1 MSDAFS
7 ASHDA
12 SSRPSVAIPS
22 GALRAIA
29 AHAYQCFPEECCG
42 LLIGDAAAGR
52 VARFVATTNTA
63 HSAKVYTIDAK
74 EHLRAEL
81 AAEAEGFEVLGV
93 VHSHTHTEPY
103 PSPTDV
109 AQAVDPSW
117 HYVIVSLK
125 RGAPETRSYLISADS
140 ITEET
145 IVPV

>member
-1 MSDAFS
+1 MSESFPAL
-7 ASHDA
+7 HTGN
-12 SSRPSVAIPS
+12 RPSVAVPS

-42 LLIGDAAAGR
+42 LLIGEAKSGR
-52 VARFVATTNTA
+52 VARFVPVTNVA

-81 AAEAEGFEVLGV
+81 AAEAEGFEVIGV

-103 PSPTDV
+103 PSTTDV
-109 AQAVDPSW
+109 AQAVDPAW

-125 RGAPETRSYLISADS
+125 RGAPETRSYLIAGES

>member
-1 MSDAFS
+1 MSESTATQVQGRQP
-7 ASHDA
+7 A
-12 SSRPSVAIPS
+12 VAIPS
-22 GALRAIA
+22 GALRAVA

-42 LLIGDAAAGR
+42 LLIGDARSGR
-52 VARFVATTNTA
+52 VARFVPTTNVA
-63 HSAKVYTIDAK
+63 RSAKVYTIDAK

-81 AAEAEGFEVLGV
+81 AAEAEGFEVVGV

-109 AQAVDPSW
+109 AQAVDPAW

-125 RGAPETRSYLISADS
+125 RGAPETRSYLIASGT

>member
-1 MSDAFS
+1 MSEHSVAQGPGD
-7 ASHDA
+7 
-12 SSRPSVAIPS
+12 RPSVAVPS

-42 LLIGDAAAGR
+42 LLIGEATSGR
-52 VARFVATTNTA
+52 VARFVPVTNVA

-81 AAEAEGFEVLGV
+81 AAEAEGFEVIGV

-109 AQAVDPSW
+109 AQAVDPAW

-125 RGAPETRSYLISADS
+125 RGAPETRSYLIAGES

>member
-1 MSDAFS
+1 MSEHSTAQGPGD
-7 ASHDA
+7 
-12 SSRPSVAIPS
+12 RPSVAVPS

-42 LLIGDAAAGR
+42 LLIGEAMSGR
-52 VARFVATTNTA
+52 VARFVPVSNAA

-81 AAEAEGFEVLGV
+81 AAEAEGFEVIGV

-109 AQAVDPSW
+109 AQAVDPAW

-125 RGAPETRSYLISADS
+125 RGAPETRSYLIAGES

>member
-1 MSDAFS
+1 MSEHSTAQGPGD
-7 ASHDA
+7 
-12 SSRPSVAIPS
+12 RPSVAVPS

-42 LLIGDAAAGR
+42 LLIGEATSGR
-52 VARFVATTNTA
+52 VARFVPVTNVA

-81 AAEAEGFEVLGV
+81 AAEAEGFEVIGV

-109 AQAVDPSW
+109 AQAVDPAW

-125 RGAPETRSYLISADS
+125 RGAPETRSYLIAGES

>member
-1 MSDAFS
+1 MSEHTS
-7 ASHDA
+7 AHVPGQQPAVS
-12 SSRPSVAIPS
+12 IPS

-42 LLIGDAAAGR
+42 LLIGEATSGR
-52 VARFVATTNTA
+52 VARFVPVTNVA

-81 AAEAEGFEVLGV
+81 AAEAEGFEVIGV

-109 AQAVDPSW
+109 AQAVDPAW

-125 RGAPETRSYLISADS
+125 RGAPETRSYLIAGES

>member
-1 MSDAFS
+1 MSGSTPATQ
-7 ASHDA
+7 AGVH
-12 SSRPSVAIPS
+12 PSVSIPS

-42 LLIGDAAAGR
+42 LLIGDPAAGR
-52 VARFVATTNTA
+52 VARFVPVTNVA
-63 HSAKVYTIDAK
+63 HSARVYTIDAK

-81 AAEAEGFEVLGV
+81 AAEAEGFEVIGV

-109 AQAVDPSW
+109 AQAVDPAW

-125 RGAPETRSYLISADS
+125 RGAPETRSYLIAGES
-140 ITEET
+140 ITEEK

>member
-1 MSDAFS
+1 MFESTPAL
-7 ASHDA
+7 HTGN
-12 SSRPSVAIPS
+12 RPFVAVPS

-42 LLIGDAAAGR
+42 LLIGEAKSGR
-52 VARFVATTNTA
+52 VARFVPVTNVA

-81 AAEAEGFEVLGV
+81 AAEAEGFEVIGV

-109 AQAVDPSW
+109 AQAVDPAW

-125 RGAPETRSYLISADS
+125 RGAPETRSYLIAGET

>member
-1 MSDAFS
+1 MFESTPAL
-7 ASHDA
+7 HTGN
-12 SSRPSVAIPS
+12 RPAVAVPS

-29 AHAYQCFPEECCG
+29 AHAFQCFPEECCG
-42 LLIGDAAAGR
+42 LLIGEAKSGR
-52 VARFVATTNTA
+52 VARFVPVTNVA
-63 HSAKVYTIDAK
+63 HSAKLYTIDAK

-81 AAEAEGFEVLGV
+81 AAEAEGFEVIGV

-109 AQAVDPSW
+109 AQAVDPAW

-125 RGAPETRSYLISADS
+125 RGAPETRSYLIAGES

>member
-1 MSDAFS
+1 MSAAFS

-12 SSRPSVAIPS
+12 LSRPSVAIPS
-22 GALRAIA
+22 GALHAIA

-81 AAEAEGFEVLGV
+81 AAEAEGFEVVGV

>member
-1 MSDAFS
+1 MSEHSTAQGPGD
-7 ASHDA
+7 
-12 SSRPSVAIPS
+12 RPSVAVPS

-42 LLIGDAAAGR
+42 LLIGEATSGR
-52 VARFVATTNTA
+52 VARFVPVTNAA

-81 AAEAEGFEVLGV
+81 AAEAEGFEVIGV

-109 AQAVDPSW
+109 AQAVDPAW

-125 RGAPETRSYLISADS
+125 RGAPETRSYLIAGES

>member
-1 MSDAFS
+1 MSEHSTAHVPGQQP
-7 ASHDA
+7 A
-12 SSRPSVAIPS
+12 VAIPS

-42 LLIGDAAAGR
+42 LLIGEAKSGR
-52 VARFVATTNTA
+52 VAQFVPTTNA
-63 HSAKVYTIDAK
+63 ARSAKVYTIDAK

-81 AAEAEGFEVLGV
+81 AAEAEGFEVVGV

-109 AQAVDPSW
+109 AQAVDPGW

-125 RGAPETRSYLISADS
+125 RGAPETRSYLIAAES

>member
-1 MSDAFS
+1 MFESTPAL
-7 ASHDA
+7 HTGN
-12 SSRPSVAIPS
+12 RPAVAVPS

-42 LLIGDAAAGR
+42 LLIGEAKSGR
-52 VARFVATTNTA
+52 VARFVPVTNVA
-63 HSAKVYTIDAK
+63 RSAKVYTIDAK

-81 AAEAEGFEVLGV
+81 AAEAEGFEVIGV

-109 AQAVDPSW
+109 AQAVDPAW

-125 RGAPETRSYLISADS
+125 RGAPETRSYLIAGES